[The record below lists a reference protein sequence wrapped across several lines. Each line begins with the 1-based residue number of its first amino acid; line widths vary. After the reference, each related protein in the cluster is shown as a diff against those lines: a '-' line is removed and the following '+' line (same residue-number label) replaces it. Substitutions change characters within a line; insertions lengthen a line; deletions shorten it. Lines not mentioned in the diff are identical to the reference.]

1 MELII
6 KPTGGCNFDC
16 SFCSAD
22 NLKIQH
28 PVDGRV
34 PNEIKELITNLKPNS
49 IIVTGGEP
57 LTVDPSYYL
66 ELQEFSGCHVG
77 FTTNMKDFY
86 LHPDKW
92 KEVFCNP
99 NFGFITSFN
108 YGDSRRWDPKTIYT
122 EEMFR
127 KVTTLFKE
135 VTGRPSLPF
144 IAVIDESNEDRIMDH
159 VYLAKDLETQVK
171 INPACKMGRQGTNYP
186 KYKIIKRYIEIID
199 AGLGEYEITCTER
212 KLGRC
217 AFNTNLLCT
226 STIRVCYM
234 GTDGKLH
241 YGNCEDAIS
250 IGKEIPMDTK
260 FPIIPEPDHI
270 PSFMH
275 LNKDCFSC
283 ELFRMCHGCHEH
295 REHAREFPEYCEEML
310 KLKDDLIR
318 QEWAL

>member
-6 KPTGGCNFDC
+6 KPTGRCNFDC

-22 NLKIQH
+22 NLDIVHPEHGVPDKIK
-28 PVDGRV
+28 D
-34 PNEIKELITNLKPNS
+34 LIAKLQPNS

-66 ELQEFSGCHVG
+66 ELQEFAGVHVG

-108 YGDSRRWDPKTIYT
+108 YGDSRKWDPHTVYT

-127 KVTTLFKE
+127 KVTDLFKE

-144 IAVIDESNEDRIMDH
+144 IAVIDENNEDLIMDH
-159 VYLAKDLETQVK
+159 VYLAKELGTQVK

-186 KYKIIKRYIEIID
+186 KYKIIKKYIEIID
-199 AGLGEYEITCTER
+199 AGLGDYEITCSER
-212 KLGRC
+212 KFGRC
-217 AFNTNLLCT
+217 AFNTNLLCR
-226 STIRVCYM
+226 STIRVCYIDKA
-234 GTDGKLH
+234 GELH
-241 YGNCEDAIS
+241 YGCCEDLLS
-250 IGKEIPMDTK
+250 IGQEIPMDPE
-260 FPIIPEPDHI
+260 FPVKPVPVF
-270 PSFMH
+270 PPKCNH
-275 LNKDCFSC
+275 LTNHCLSC
-283 ELFRMCHGCHEH
+283 ELFRICHGCSAHLT
-295 REHAREFPEYCEEML
+295 HAHEFPEYCEEML
-310 KLKDDLIR
+310 KMKDDLIR
-318 QEWAL
+318 QGWAL